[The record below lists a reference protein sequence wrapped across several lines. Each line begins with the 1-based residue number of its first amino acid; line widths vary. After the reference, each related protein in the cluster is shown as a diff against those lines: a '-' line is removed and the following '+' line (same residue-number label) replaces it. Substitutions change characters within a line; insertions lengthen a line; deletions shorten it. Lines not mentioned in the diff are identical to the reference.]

1 MFSVRPEEVTR
12 VDGAEVAAREEASRL
27 ALVALGV
34 VVLSRLFTF
43 AIGFLARL
51 TLPVLHPHAMI
62 LAQPSLLYR
71 GTLGRLLNGWTNV
84 DAGWYLSIAQ
94 HGYAHRYSE
103 AFFPLYPLAMRLV
116 AGSGLGY
123 TLAGVTLSVACFVA
137 AAMLL
142 YWLTADALG
151 PRTAL
156 WTVVFLSIAPT
167 SFFFQAV
174 YTESLFLLLSVALFY
189 FAQRRMWLL
198 AGIMG
203 LLASLTRSTGVV
215 LAAPLAILYLQS
227 VDWQWRRFRA
237 AALSVL
243 LVPCGLAGYMAYL
256 WRTHGDPM
264 LFAHLEHRWH
274 RYFAEP
280 QVTLWQG
287 ARYGYLGAAHLVA
300 SGRLRHPGVLLWRS
314 SVDTVNASNL
324 VALVIVVVVIV
335 LGWRRLG
342 VSYNAYAV
350 LALLFTLL
358 NPERGE
364 PLVSLPRYA
373 VVIFPLFMAL
383 AVATRHKPRTRALVV
398 GLCLVGL
405 AWLTAR
411 LVLFAWVA

>member
-1 MFSVRPEEVTR
+1 M
-12 VDGAEVAAREEASRL
+12 
-27 ALVALGV
+27 ALGV

-174 YTESLFLLLSVALFY
+174 YTESLFLLLSVALFS

-203 LLASLTRSTGVV
+203 LLAEPDTEHRRRARRSHLRSCTCSRSTGSGG
-215 LAAPLAILYLQS
+215 ASAP
-227 VDWQWRRFRA
+227 RRFPCC
-237 AALSVL
+237 S
-243 LVPCGLAGYMAYL
+243 VPCGLAGYMAYL

-264 LFAHLEHRWH
+264 LFAHLEEHRWH

-280 QVTLWQG
+280 RGDTVAGRQVRLPGGG
-287 ARYGYLGAAHLVA
+287 APRSQWPPAA
-300 SGRLRHPGVLLWRS
+300 SGCS
-314 SVDTVNASNL
+314 SVAQQ
-324 VALVIVVVVIV
+324 
-335 LGWRRLG
+335 R
-342 VSYNAYAV
+342 
-350 LALLFTLL
+350 
-358 NPERGE
+358 
-364 PLVSLPRYA
+364 
-373 VVIFPLFMAL
+373 
-383 AVATRHKPRTRALVV
+383 
-398 GLCLVGL
+398 
-405 AWLTAR
+405 
-411 LVLFAWVA
+411 